1 MTETRGDASL
11 CLNIVIS
18 IIGTSPYCFNNFLT
32 DGDRS
37 SLPCITLLTNVEAF
51 LVVFFYVFRKLVYHF
66 IYIYYSTLKNISN

>member
-1 MTETRGDASL
+1 MTETKGDASA
-11 CLNIVIS
+11 CLNIVIP

-37 SLPCITLLTNVEAF
+37 SLPWITLLTNVDAF
-51 LVVFFYVFRKLVYHF
+51 LVVFFYVFCELVYHY